1 MDKDSI
7 ISYVTRKINIAYRVN
22 QNCRISFIV
31 SDDKE
36 VKKQIQ
42 EQITSIDTSTILDER
57 IVNYE
62 LTEYSRL
69 CKEKG
74 NLMLVT
80 GLGRYAEY
88 LKQTG
93 RITNVGDFY
102 MNVFNMPRDSF
113 YLQNNVR
120 IILLLNQQEYD
131 MFLSEYGDDFLSYAC
146 LKEDIDSILEEERNS
161 QDTQRREDSE
171 RWM

>member
-1 MDKDSI
+1 
-7 ISYVTRKINIAYRVN
+7 
-22 QNCRISFIV
+22 
-31 SDDKE
+31 
-36 VKKQIQ
+36 
-42 EQITSIDTSTILDER
+42 
-57 IVNYE
+57 
-62 LTEYSRL
+62 
-69 CKEKG
+69 
-74 NLMLVT
+74 
-80 GLGRYAEY
+80 
-88 LKQTG
+88 
-93 RITNVGDFY
+93 